1 MDDYRRTKYCPELDN
16 VRKKKEHIKNKIK
29 EEHPRAQDMHT
40 YISNNSGSLKKEF
53 MKIYNDKCAY
63 CGVSNDLLPKNYF
76 EVDHFL
82 YEKAPL
88 FKSKKDA
95 GYIENL
101 VLACH
106 DCNHIKSSFYINSEQ
121 YKNLHPDQE
130 GIKKTFVR
138 DKKYYIRVNDDF
150 VHNEDINKFYNQLQL
165 GSELHR
171 LDYLLMNIIGMKR
184 AYIDDKNLYSGLGKI
199 EDILRRKRNIM

>member
-106 DCNHIKSSFYINSEQ
+106 DCNHNKSSFYINSEQ
-121 YKNLHPDQE
+121 YKICIR
-130 GIKKTFVR
+130 IKK
-138 DKKYYIRVNDDF
+138 
-150 VHNEDINKFYNQLQL
+150 E
-165 GSELHR
+165 
-171 LDYLLMNIIGMKR
+171 
-184 AYIDDKNLYSGLGKI
+184 
-199 EDILRRKRNIM
+199 

>member
-95 GYIENL
+95 G
-101 VLACH
+101 
-106 DCNHIKSSFYINSEQ
+106 
-121 YKNLHPDQE
+121 
-130 GIKKTFVR
+130 
-138 DKKYYIRVNDDF
+138 
-150 VHNEDINKFYNQLQL
+150 
-165 GSELHR
+165 
-171 LDYLLMNIIGMKR
+171 
-184 AYIDDKNLYSGLGKI
+184 
-199 EDILRRKRNIM
+199 